1 LLRSYR
7 DSGVIVTFE
16 VQPNMEETVERIGE
30 YSGYSGR
37 FFILTEGTKIFAQP
51 DPLRSDWDFVA
62 RFIRGFGDDFYFTG
76 GQIGKRGDGLGGV
89 WARLMK
95 SFQEE
100 ISLVGLLRL
109 VVFSQARFKT
119 PFMFL
124 KS

>member
-1 LLRSYR
+1 MLRSYR

-76 GQIGKRGDGLGGV
+76 GQIGKRGDGLGGCLGTTYEELSRRDISG
-89 WARLMK
+89 RLIEACCFFPGK
-95 SFQEE
+95 
-100 ISLVGLLRL
+100 I
-109 VVFSQARFKT
+109 
-119 PFMFL
+119 
-124 KS
+124 